1 MTPRPLRSALVTGGA
16 SGMGRLVVE
25 RLLSR
30 EVDVIAVDRNTDALA
45 GLPRHDRLRT
55 EPVDVTDEQAVQD
68 LARRIFDESGPVDRL
83 VLAAGIASGGSLLDE
98 DSQRFRATIEVN
110 YLGVVNWVRA
120 VAPAMIERGTGE
132 IVIFASTAGWVPTS
146 AMAGY
151 CASKAALVSFSE
163 SIAMELEPQGVR
175 VVALCPPA
183 VETPMLA
190 DFVAAGALPRKGLEY
205 FKPIAPEVVVD
216 AIEPALEGKKI
227 FCFPGRGTTTIQ
239 RARRFAPGL
248 TRRALRF
255 FDDG

>member
-1 MTPRPLRSALVTGGA
+1 
-16 SGMGRLVVE
+16 MGRLVVD
-25 RLLSR
+25 RLLAQGV
-30 EVDVIAVDRNTDALA
+30 EVIAVDRNAEALA
-45 GLPRHDRLRT
+45 DLPDHDRLRT
-55 EPVDVTDEQAVQD
+55 EPVDVTDERAVQD
-68 LARRIFDESGPVDRL
+68 LAERVADRSGPVDRL
-83 VLAAGIASGGSLLDE
+83 VLAAGIASGGPLLDE
-98 DSQRFRATIEVN
+98 EQQRFRATMEVN

-120 VAPAMIERGTGE
+120 VAPAMTDRGSGE

-163 SIAMELEPQGVR
+163 SIAIELEPQGVR

-183 VETPMLA
+183 VKTPMLA
-190 DFVAAGALPRKGLEY
+190 DFVAAGALPRKGLKY

-216 AIEPALEGKKI
+216 AIEPALEGKQI
-227 FCFPGRGTTTIQ
+227 FCFPGRGTSTIQ
-239 RARRFAPGL
+239 RARRFAPRL

>member
-1 MTPRPLRSALVTGGA
+1 MTGGA
-16 SGMGRLVVE
+16 SGMGRLVVN
-25 RLLSR
+25 RLLAK
-30 EVDVIAVDRNTDALA
+30 EVEVIAVDRNADALA
-45 GLPRHDRLRT
+45 GLPDHDRLRT
-55 EPVDVTDEQAVQD
+55 EPVDVTDDRAVQA
-68 LARRIFDESGPVDRL
+68 LAERIAGESGPVDRL
-83 VLAAGIASGGSLLDE
+83 VLAAGIASGGPLLDE
-98 DSQRFRATIEVN
+98 ERQRFRATMEVN

-120 VAPAMIERGTGE
+120 VAPGMAERGSGE

-163 SIAMELEPQGVR
+163 SIAIELEPQGVR

-183 VETPMLA
+183 VKTPMLD
-190 DFVAAGALPRKGLEY
+190 DFVSAGALPRKGLEY

-216 AIEPALEGKKI
+216 AIEPALKGRKI
-227 FCFPGRGTTTIQ
+227 FCFPGRGTATIQ

>member
-1 MTPRPLRSALVTGGA
+1 MTARPLRTALVTGGA

-25 RLLSR
+25 DLLDR
-30 EVDVIAVDRNTDALA
+30 GVEVIAVDRNGEALA
-45 GLPRHDRLRT
+45 ALPDADRLRT

-68 LARRIFDESGPVDRL
+68 LARRISDESGPVDRL
-83 VLAAGIASGGSLLDE
+83 VLAAGIASGGPPLDE
-98 DSQRFRATIEVN
+98 DRQRFRATMEVN
-110 YLGVVNWVRA
+110 YLGVVNWVRF

-183 VETPMLA
+183 VKTPMLD
-190 DFVAAGALPRKGLEY
+190 DFVATGALPRKGLEY
-205 FKPIAPEVVVD
+205 FKPIAPQVVID

-239 RARRFAPGL
+239 RARRFVPGL
-248 TRRALRF
+248 TPRALPF
-255 FDDG
+255 FAAG

>member
-1 MTPRPLRSALVTGGA
+1 MHTPKTAVVTGGA

-25 RLLSR
+25 RLLDQG
-30 EVDVIAVDRNTDALA
+30 VTVTAVDRNGRALDALPGHD
-45 GLPRHDRLRT
+45 GLRI
-55 EPVDVTDEQAVQD
+55 EAVDVTDDEAVQR
-68 LARRIFDESGPVDRL
+68 LVEGIVDESGPVDRL
-83 VLAAGIASGGSLLDE
+83 VLAAGIASGGPLLDA
-98 DSQRFRATIEVN
+98 DRQRFRATMEVN

-120 VAPAMIERGTGE
+120 VVPSMIERGTGE

-163 SIAMELEPQGVR
+163 SIALELEPQGVR

-183 VETPMLA
+183 VETPMLN
-190 DFVAAGALPRKGLEY
+190 DFVAAGALPRKGLKY
-205 FKPIAPEVVVD
+205 FKPISPETVVD
-216 AIEPALEGKKI
+216 AIEPALAGKKI

-239 RARRFAPGL
+239 RARRFVPGL